1 MKTPLLAALMLVLLL
16 FPLSCF
22 AAERVPLSSLDLTKM
37 TSGWGTPQTNRNI
50 VNKPMVIAGKTFEQ
64 GVGTHANS
72 ILHIRMD
79 GSVKRFIAMVGVD
92 DETQG
97 KGTIRFQVI
106 GDDKKLFDS
115 GLMRGGDKAKE
126 VNAELSGIK
135 HLILMVTSPQDGVD
149 YDHADWANAFF
160 LVDKTSPAAVPAP
173 TEEKIILTPKPGP
186 EPRINGPRVF
196 GGRPGRPFLYRIPC
210 TGTRPL
216 TFVAADLPS
225 EMQLNPKTGIITGT
239 LPLQSGRYT
248 ITLSASNTNGKSTR
262 EFSIVVGDTLALT
275 PPMGWNS
282 WYIHYNYVTEQHM
295 RQAADAMIDSG
306 MADYGY
312 MYVSID
318 DCWMKKQGDQPYRD
332 EHGAMLTNDNFPDIQ
347 GMCDYIHDK
356 GLRAGIYTSP
366 GRWTCAGYVGTYGH
380 EQADLDQF
388 AQWGF
393 DFLKY
398 DWCSYEWI
406 YNERMKESNN
416 NIAEYRHPYQLMGDL
431 LKQADRDIVYN
442 ICQYGMGEVWKWAG
456 DVEGNCWR
464 TTGDLGHVINQVSG
478 FYSIGIS
485 NMEHAAYARPG
496 RWNDPDYLIIG
507 WVGGSGGQG
516 KPTSLTGSEQYSYM
530 SMWCLMASPL
540 FFSGDMAKLD
550 EFTLNVLCNAE
561 VIEVDQDELGR
572 QANVIEKTDDVLI
585 LAKPM
590 HDGSLAVGLFNLTAV
605 QREITAAWSQLSLS
619 GTHRVRDLWRQ
630 KDLSDADT
638 QYTAVVA
645 PYGVSL
651 VRLWPKQL

>member
-1 MKTPLLAALMLVLLL
+1 MRITAFAMPLLATIL
-16 FPLSCF
+16 FSFPCF
-22 AAERVPLSSLDLTKM
+22 AAERVSLSSLDLTKM
-37 TSGWGTPQTNRNI
+37 TAGWGTPQADHTI
-50 VNKPMVIAGKTFEQ
+50 VGKSMAIAGKTFEH

-72 ILHIRMD
+72 ILHVKLD
-79 GSVKRFIAMVGVD
+79 GRVERFVALVGVD

-97 KGTIRFQVI
+97 KGTIRFEVI
-106 GDDKKLFDS
+106 GDNKKLFDS

-126 VNAELSGIK
+126 VNVELAGIK

-149 YDHADWANAFF
+149 YDHANWAEAFF
-160 LVDKTSPAAVPAP
+160 LINKASPEAVVAP
-173 TEEKIILTPKPGP
+173 VEEKVVLTPKPGT

-196 GGRPGRPFLYRIPC
+196 GGRSGRPFLYRIPC

-216 TFVAADLPS
+216 TFAAANLPS
-225 EMQLNPKTGIITGT
+225 GLELDTKTGIITGA
-239 LPLQSGRYT
+239 LPLKDGRYEV
-248 ITLSASNTNGKSTR
+248 TLSATNAHGKSTR
-262 EFSIVVGDTLALT
+262 GFSIVVGDTLALT

-282 WYIHYNYVTEQHM
+282 WYIHYNYVNEQHM
-295 RQAADAMIDSG
+295 RQAADTMIDSG

-332 EHGAMLTNDNFPDIQ
+332 EQGAMLTNDKFPDIQ

-366 GRWTCAGYVGTYGH
+366 GSWTCAGYVGSFGH
-380 EQADLDQF
+380 EEADVRQY
-388 AQWGF
+388 AEWGF

-398 DWCSYEWI
+398 DWCSYDWI
-406 YNERMKESNN
+406 YNERMKETNDS
-416 NIAEYRHPYQLMGDL
+416 IAEYRRPYQLMGDL

-442 ICQYGMGEVWKWAG
+442 LCQYGMGEVWTWAG

-478 FYSIGIS
+478 FYSIGFS

-496 RWNDPDYLIIG
+496 RWNDPDYLLIG
-507 WVGGSGGQG
+507 WVGGSGGEG
-516 KPTSLTGSEQYSYM
+516 KPTTLSGDEQYSYM

-561 VIEVDQDELGR
+561 VIEVDQDALGC
-572 QANVIEKTDDVLI
+572 QGKVIEKTDDVLI

-590 HDGSLAVGLFNLTAV
+590 EDGSLAVGLFNLTTV
-605 QREITAAWSQLSLS
+605 QQEITAGWSQLGLT
-619 GTHRVRDLWRQ
+619 GTQRVRDLWRQ
-630 KDLSDADT
+630 KDLDNANK
-638 QYTAVVA
+638 QFTAVV
-645 PYGVSL
+645 PRYGVAL
-651 VRLWPKQL
+651 VRLWPQ